1 MIVLELSPGIIGLLF
16 ALVGFLLGG
25 LVVAI
30 GFRRMMARLRTE
42 LTLAQAGHAQRG
54 EIITALRADLE
65 QLRTKSIALDAE
77 KGHAERQLARAE
89 SDSTSLRGR
98 PGGAKTA
105 LVTNAAA
112 LQSNRYKKSDEVGKS
127 GVE

>member
-77 KGHAERQLARAE
+77 KGHAERQIARARSE
-89 SDSTSLRGR
+89 ERR
-98 PGGAKTA
+98 
-105 LVTNAAA
+105 
-112 LQSNRYKKSDEVGKS
+112 VGKGCGRTWRS
-127 GVE
+127 RWS

>member
-54 EIITALRADLE
+54 DIITALRADLE
-65 QLRTKSIALDAE
+65 QLRTKSITIDAE

-89 SDSTSLRGR
+89 SNYTRLRER
-98 PGGAKTA
+98 PQEATTA
-105 LVTNAAA
+105 VVT
-112 LQSNRYKKSDEVGKS
+112 K
-127 GVE
+127 